1 MSTCPVCGQPI
12 PDGARFCPNCG
23 APLAAGV
30 PEERRL
36 VTVLFCDLV
45 GFTELS
51 DRADPEDVRATLR
64 AFHAPLKEVVELYGG
79 TIDKFIGDAV
89 LGVFGAPI
97 AHEDDPIRAV
107 LAGLRIQEVITE
119 LAASG
124 RLGQPLAVRIGIDS
138 GEAVVA
144 FGAGPQGRRERRR

>member
-1 MSTCPVCGQPI
+1 MPE
-12 PDGARFCPNCG
+12 GARFCPNCG
-23 APLAAGV
+23 APLAAGT

-45 GFTELS
+45 GFTERS

-64 AFHAPLKEVVELYGG
+64 AFHTPLKEIVELYGG

-89 LGVFGAPI
+89 LGVFGAPV

-107 LAGLRIQEVITE
+107 LAALRIQDAIAG
-119 LAASG
+119 LAASE
-124 RLGQPLAVRIGIDS
+124 QLAHPPRGPDRHRQRRGGGGVRRPDPRS
-138 GEAVVA
+138 ARA
-144 FGAGPQGRRERRR
+144 SRATW